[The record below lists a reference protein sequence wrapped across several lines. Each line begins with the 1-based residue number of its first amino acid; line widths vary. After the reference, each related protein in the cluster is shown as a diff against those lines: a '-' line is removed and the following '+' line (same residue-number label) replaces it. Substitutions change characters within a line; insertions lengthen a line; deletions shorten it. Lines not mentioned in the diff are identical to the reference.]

1 MRGEHASRIE
11 TPFPNLYGY
20 TWKNQKVREHQRR
33 VRLSD
38 GVISSLISVKS
49 TEELGTWG
57 GSARLPGK
65 RVGEG
70 GSEARLPVGSVMHLS
85 PKG

>member
-1 MRGEHASRIE
+1 MRGEHSSRKK

-38 GVISSLISVKS
+38 GVISPLISVQS

-57 GSARLPGK
+57 GSACLPGK
-65 RVGEG
+65 RVGEES
-70 GSEARLPVGSVMHLS
+70 SEPRLPVGSAMHLS
-85 PKG
+85 P